1 MYRKLKY
8 SSLLSLKKKNNSVLY
23 LKGPLG
29 INYLKIPKNIR
40 LILDNKNKF
49 IILYYNKSNTQ
60 KSGTN
65 MPGFLS
71 ILLNSCQTL
80 VFGDI
85 MSLNIQGLGLKF
97 SQIHKYSSNFKYL
110 SMNLGYSDPVNFW
123 INNNRSTF
131 FFKDIRNIYIYSTD
145 YSYLRNLIFK
155 LLSLKKP
162 NKFQKRENGIT
173 LLNIVS

>member
-1 MYRKLKY
+1 M
-8 SSLLSLKKKNNSVLY
+8 Y

-29 INYLKIPKNIR
+29 INYLKIPKNIQ
-40 LILDNKNKF
+40 LIIDPNNKY
-49 IILYYNKSNTQ
+49 IILYYKKSNTH
-60 KSGTN
+60 KLGTN
-65 MPGFLS
+65 MSGFIS

-97 SQIHKYSSNFKYL
+97 SQIHNFSTNFKYL

-123 INNNRSTF
+123 INNNRSIL
-131 FFKDIRNIYIYSTD
+131 FFKDIRNIYMYSTD
-145 YSYLRNLIFK
+145 YSYLRNQVFK

-173 LLNIVS
+173 LSNVVI